1 MDVCYRL
8 SFKQKNS
15 FSVCSI
21 SNWTAV
27 LIVECRLHFLL
38 LVANAFV
45 STGDR
50 FQGERS
56 ETILLS
62 YLCQQARLLFVA
74 SPDTSTLMSGSVGDY
89 DQNRRQPNLHTLQYH
104 GLLGRGLWWH
114 IGWYVRGT
122 LIRNRGMSIVDNCLF
137 DSPLFSITHSLAW
150 L

>member
-89 DQNRRQPNLHTLQYH
+89 DQNRRQPNLRTLQYH
-104 GLLGRGLWWH
+104 RLFVRCLGCRPF
-114 IGWYVRGT
+114 WYGSGC
-122 LIRNRGMSIVDNCLF
+122 LIRN
-137 DSPLFSITHSLAW
+137 
-150 L
+150 